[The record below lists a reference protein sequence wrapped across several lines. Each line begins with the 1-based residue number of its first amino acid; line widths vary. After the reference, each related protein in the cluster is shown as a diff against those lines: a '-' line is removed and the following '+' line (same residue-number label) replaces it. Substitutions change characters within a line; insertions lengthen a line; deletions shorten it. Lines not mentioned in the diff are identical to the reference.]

1 LHYQL
6 QDYCKLVKGANR
18 AAIYDFRTCKVHS
31 INLSAAQILSACQDN
46 AIEDLWDISSA
57 DNLQYMDFLNKLRDK
72 NLGAFHDT
80 KPVPV
85 PELTFPHSPVKLDF
99 IWLELT
105 SACNSKCLH
114 CYAECGPS
122 TVVPEPLP
130 HHRWL
135 SLIAEAKE
143 AGATGI
149 QLIGGEPL
157 LYPKWRELV
166 LKAHQL
172 GYECIEIFT
181 NGTLVDDE
189 CVDFFK
195 NYNVSIATTIYA
207 NNAEIH
213 DKVTLQPN
221 SFNKTMTAIKKIMA
235 ADIPL
240 RIASI
245 IMKAN
250 ENEVENIMKLY
261 DELGMKGSYPDV
273 IRPTG
278 RGDDLHLLPTTYCK
292 PPIKPPFY
300 TDESSFTAAHHHH
313 TCLAG
318 KIAVTTAGD
327 VIPCIF
333 ARNQQ
338 CGNILKTPLS
348 EILRDQPI
356 NKCWHTTKDS
366 IDKCKDCEFR
376 YACSDCRPLAQGF
389 DPSKSWLAP
398 PQNCAYNPFTGIW
411 ENATQVQINKG
422 G

>member
-1 LHYQL
+1 MYYCLH
-6 QDYCKLVKGANR
+6 DYCKLVKGANR
-18 AAIYDFRTCKVHS
+18 AAIYDFKTSKVHS
-31 INLSAAQILSACQDN
+31 INLGAAQILSACQDN
-46 AIEDLWDISSA
+46 AIEDLWDISSP
-57 DNLQYMDFLNKLRDK
+57 DNAQYMDFLNKLKRK
-72 NLGAFHDT
+72 ELGLFQDT
-80 KPVPV
+80 KPTPE
-85 PELTFPHSPVKLDF
+85 PELPLPTSPIKLDF

-122 TVVPEPLP
+122 CVVPEPLP

-135 SLIAEAKE
+135 SLIAEGKE

-166 LKAHQL
+166 VKAHQL
-172 GYECIEIFT
+172 GYEYIEIFT
-181 NGTLVDDE
+181 NGTLVDDD

-195 NYNVSIATTIYA
+195 KYNVSIATTIYA
-207 NNAEIH
+207 DNAEIH
-213 DKVTLQPN
+213 DKITLQPN
-221 SFNKTMTAIKKIMA
+221 SFNKTMTAIRKIMA

-250 ENEVENIMKLY
+250 EHEVDNIMKLY
-261 DELGMKGSYPDV
+261 KELGMEDAYPDV

-278 RGDDLHLLPTTYCK
+278 RGDDQHLVPTTYCK
-292 PPIKPPFY
+292 PPITPPFF
-300 TDESSFTAAHHHH
+300 TDEQTFIDAHYHH

-338 CGNILKTPLS
+338 CGNILKSSLA
-348 EILRDQPI
+348 EILSAQPLD
-356 NKCWHTTKDS
+356 NCWHTTKDN
-366 IDKCKDCEFR
+366 IDKCKDCEYR
-376 YACSDCRPLAQGF
+376 YACSDCRPLAQ
-389 DPSKSWLAP
+389 STSTTKSWLAA
-398 PQNCAYNPFTGIW
+398 PQNCSYNPFTSTW
-411 ENATQVQINKG
+411 
-422 G
+422 